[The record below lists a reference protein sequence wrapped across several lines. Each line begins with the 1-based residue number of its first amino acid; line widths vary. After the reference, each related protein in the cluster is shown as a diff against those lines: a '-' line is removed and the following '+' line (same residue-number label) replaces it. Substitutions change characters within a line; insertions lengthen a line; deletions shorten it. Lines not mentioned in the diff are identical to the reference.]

1 MEERKG
7 EALEIFILYYSRS
20 LIVVVFLFYTYFCM
34 FPFFSL
40 ILPRRGARSKLKNIS
55 CCCLYRFIFLSFL
68 FYSIYFPPSPPPLH
82 LSLSFALRSCCFF
95 VLLCYFIYYYY
106 FSLSHSAA
114 FAARVAPASWF
125 KVRFLV
131 FLHIY
136 SLLLLRLPRRRP
148 RRRLRCCCT

>member
-68 FYSIYFPPSPPPLH
+68 FYSIYFPPSPPPTP
-82 LSLSFALRSCCFF
+82 SLTLFCTAKLLLFCIV
-95 VLLCYFIYYYY
+95 VLFYLLLLF
-106 FSLSHSAA
+106 FSLSLC
-114 FAARVAPASWF
+114 RVCCKSSPC
-125 KVRFLV
+125 VLV
-131 FLHIY
+131 
-136 SLLLLRLPRRRP
+136 
-148 RRRLRCCCT
+148 